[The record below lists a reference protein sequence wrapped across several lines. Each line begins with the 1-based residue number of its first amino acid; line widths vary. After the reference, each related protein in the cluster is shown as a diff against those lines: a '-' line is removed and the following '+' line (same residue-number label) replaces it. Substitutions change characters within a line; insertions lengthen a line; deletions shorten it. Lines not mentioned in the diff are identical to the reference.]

1 MSENKK
7 IKVFRKIKVN
17 KATPAPIK
25 LEPEKE
31 DVVLPAAEQPEDD
44 FIFETPHSSEEDK
57 VAEKLKDQEEDDEFE
72 KLLNQ
77 FINSEL
83 EDFNTDFEET
93 DIKETEALT
102 SFPSQPT
109 QSDSPSANKPLL
121 HEGEKALLEAYKNF
135 TNSITIMAGMKELE
149 IPNFTVESSDLFPH
163 YRPRVGSKIAEDTIK
178 GWDIMIKAQ
187 PNRLLGIKPDASDEE
202 LLDFAEKT
210 TDEILQLTI
219 ISYVEILIEIE
230 GCEITYEEKRL
241 LSQRRKIEREI
252 YDEHQR
258 HIERKQNYIALI
270 EKKKFPIDATR
281 LINNYFK
288 TAQKDPE
295 GAYKVLVNNPAVYA
309 PINNSKIQPRFFGLI
324 KVTPQDGIRINRE
337 IGDFLKKVKV

>member
-17 KATPAPIK
+17 KATPSPIK
-25 LEPEKE
+25 LEQEKE
-31 DVVLPAAEQPEDD
+31 DIVSPEIEQSEDD
-44 FIFETPHSSEEDK
+44 FISEAPLLSEEDK
-57 VAEKLKDQEEDDEFE
+57 AAEKLKDQEEDDEFE

-93 DIKETEALT
+93 DTKEGESLS
-102 SFPSQPT
+102 SFTPQPT
-109 QSDSPSANKPLL
+109 SPIPSSESKPLL
-121 HEGEKALLEAYKNF
+121 QEGEKALFEAYKNF

-149 IPNFTVESSDLFPH
+149 APYFRVESSDLRPH

-178 GWDIMIKAQ
+178 GWDIMIQAQ
-187 PNRLLGIKPDASDEE
+187 PNRILNIKPDASDED

-210 TDEILQLTI
+210 TDEILQLAI

-258 HIERKQNYIALI
+258 HIERKQNYIAMI

-281 LINNYFK
+281 LVNNYFK

-295 GAYKVLVNNPAVYA
+295 GAYKVLINNPAVYA

-324 KVTPQDGIRINRE
+324 KVTPQDGIRVNRE